1 MGGGTHSTLFDVPL
15 TFIQPNS
22 PPFLNKEL
30 FSSLPPDKASDS
42 HPIATSFSNP
52 LLLSSFANIQKDRE
66 ETGQKGSFKYS
77 CFDSSTNVINGD
89 PIVAPL
95 DARQSIVDSPPFG
108 PINFVPSDPIR
119 FSATSKSNPSPTPR
133 RKKKSHNLQQS
144 KHGPHSI
151 SPSKGND
158 WTFQI
163 LHDYMQHYSPSF
175 VFMSETL
182 CSKSQMERFRIKL
195 GYTGMLLWEREGRSG
210 SLCLFWSDNISVQLR
225 SGSKGH
231 IDIMVTSQ
239 NSNCWRFTGLYGNP
253 DSSLRTQ
260 FWNLLKRLGDSSPMS
275 WLCGGDLNEI
285 LFGHEKQGP
294 KYTWNKRMKAGLVQE
309 RLDRML
315 GNSGWLDLFP
325 NSLVHHLSLRGSDHR
340 PLLVEILRAEETTNI
355 GKIWKQGQFHFEEA
369 WVDEVECSNI
379 IKDHWNGRPASS
391 LDRVAD
397 KLRLCATDLS
407 KYKEERYWKQRSKD
421 MWLKCGDRNSNFFH
435 QKASARKSKNTI
447 TGLLD
452 NKEKWCDEEAGLA
465 HIIENHFETLFSSSS
480 PSSVDFNRVLA
491 SIERKVT
498 PQLNDQLEQ
507 AFDAKDVKT
516 AVFQMAP
523 TKSPGADGM
532 SAIFYQKFWPII
544 GDDITSA
551 CLGFTNGE
559 LPLGSI
565 NETIITL
572 LPKIKNPT
580 RISEFRPISL
590 CNVLY
595 KIISKML
602 ANIMRRV
609 MDIIISQ
616 EQSAFIPGRLI
627 YDNTIIGFECLH
639 AIKRRKSKKNYMAL
653 KVDMAKAYDRV

>member
-1 MGGGTHSTLFDVPL
+1 M
-15 TFIQPNS
+15 
-22 PPFLNKEL
+22 
-30 FSSLPPDKASDS
+30 
-42 HPIATSFSNP
+42 
-52 LLLSSFANIQKDRE
+52 NILAW
-66 ETGQKGSFKYS
+66 
-77 CFDSSTNVINGD
+77 NVQG
-89 PIVAPL
+89 L
-95 DARQSIVDSPPFG
+95 
-108 PINFVPSDPIR
+108 
-119 FSATSKSNPSPTPR
+119 
-133 RKKKSHNLQQS
+133 
-144 KHGPHSI
+144 
-151 SPSKGND
+151 GND

-163 LHDYMQHYSPSF
+163 LHDYVQHYSPSL
-175 VFMSETL
+175 VFLSETL

-195 GYTGMLLWEREGRSG
+195 GYTGMLLWEREGRSDG
-210 SLCLFWSDNISVQLR
+210 LCLFWSDNISVQLR

-231 IDIMVTSQ
+231 IDIMVTSH
-239 NSNCWRFTGLYGNP
+239 NSNCWRFTGLYDNP

-285 LFGHEKQGP
+285 LFGHEKQGGAERGHYLMSNFREALNYCGLADLGFRGP
-294 KYTWNKRMKAGLVQE
+294 KYTWNRRMKAGLVQE

-340 PLLVEILRAEETTNI
+340 PLLVEILRVEETTNI
-355 GKIWKQGQFHFEEA
+355 SKIWKRGRFHFEEA
-369 WVDEVECSNI
+369 WVDEVECNNI
-379 IKDHWNGRPASS
+379 IKDHWNRRPTSS
-391 LDRVAD
+391 LDGVAD
-397 KLRLCATDLS
+397 KLRLCATDL
-407 KYKEERYWKQRSKD
+407 
-421 MWLKCGDRNSNFFH
+421 G
-435 QKASARKSKNTI
+435 
-447 TGLLD
+447 
-452 NKEKWCDEEAGLA
+452 KWNLE
-465 HIIENHFETLFSSSS
+465 I
-480 PSSVDFNRVLA
+480 LA

-516 AVFQMAP
+516 AVFQMTP
-523 TKSPGADGM
+523 TKSPRADRM

-544 GDDITSA
+544 RDDITSA

-580 RISEFRPISL
+580 QISEFRPISL

-602 ANIMRRV
+602 ANRMRRV

-627 YDNTIIGFECLH
+627 YDNAIIGFECLH

-653 KVDMAKAYDRV
+653 KLDMAKAYDRVEWEFIQKIMNKLGFSDVWTGKIMACISSFLIPSSSMVKDLVM